1 VGEPVPKID
10 GNVITFM
17 ADGAELDVL
26 LAAMRDLSGEQMAAL
41 AQSFTELGAVV
52 ERQDEDLRDMIG
64 VKLAAISG
72 RIIVLEAKLDQIRNA
87 ARRSTPSGAFQPA
100 SSSATRIVDGDA
112 LRAIALAAAYDDGL
126 IDMIQALG
134 AAVKSAK
141 EKQVPPT
148 WDYLEQFATEAAEIT
163 RTIVAT
169 RPFSQMAQEK
179 PDGDPHEGRPNTG
192 A

>member
-1 VGEPVPKID
+1 MWRVGEPVPKID

-17 ADGAELDVL
+17 ADGAELDVI
-26 LAAMRDLSGEQMAAL
+26 LAAMRGLSGEQMAAL
-41 AQSFTELGAVV
+41 
-52 ERQDEDLRDMIG
+52 
-64 VKLAAISG
+64 
-72 RIIVLEAKLDQIRNA
+72 
-87 ARRSTPSGAFQPA
+87 
-100 SSSATRIVDGDA
+100 RIVDGDA
-112 LRAIALAAAYDDGL
+112 LRAVALAAAYDDGL

-134 AAVKSAK
+134 AAVQSAK
-141 EKQVPPT
+141 EKQIPPT